1 MSTSSIAALGPNTY
15 LTRNDFLKML
25 ALALLVHALA
35 FGASALW
42 PSDKVTNIP
51 VRAISFKLG
60 GASRAVA
67 PTPPPPTDVAAP
79 VMQAS
84 ATWQATPN
92 TPAPVTPPPLQPLL
106 NSAVAPAP
114 KPALQPK
121 PAAKAGA
128 APAIASLPQQYV
140 REVGSA
146 PQPQPVATAANPPAT
161 VGAGDQSPQAV
172 RTRYT
177 QEISSWIMRHQL
189 YPMEAGGREGRAVVR
204 VRIDRAGNVRY
215 YAIEESSGSRI
226 LDAAALDMIR
236 RANPVPVV
244 PANYPAGNLVE
255 FLIPITFSAPQ

>member
-1 MSTSSIAALGPNTY
+1 MSTSSITALGPNTY

-79 VMQAS
+79 VIQAS

-92 TPAPVTPPPLQPLL
+92 TPAPVTPPPLQPLV

-128 APAIASLPQQYV
+128 APAIAPLPQQYV

-146 PQPQPVATAANPPAT
+146 PQPQPANPPAT